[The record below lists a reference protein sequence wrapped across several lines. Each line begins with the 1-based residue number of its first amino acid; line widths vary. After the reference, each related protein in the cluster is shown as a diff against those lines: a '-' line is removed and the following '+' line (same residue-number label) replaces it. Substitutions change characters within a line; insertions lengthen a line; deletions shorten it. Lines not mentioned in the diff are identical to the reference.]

1 MAELTEIVS
10 HKVML
15 RHMADTWDRIAADI
29 QWLGNVAVSQSA
41 KIGNGQARPKN
52 KSDPR

>member
-29 QWLGNVAVSQSA
+29 QWLGNVA
-41 KIGNGQARPKN
+41 ARSPPKLGTDRPALKN